1 MFFEGTLQEGINT
14 ALQQSKLVVCFVR
27 DDGSESEKWETE
39 FLVDD
44 AIREPLSTKAV
55 MLKLPAGS
63 IEAGFLAAIFP
74 LPKTPTLVIMNKG
87 ELKEYIAAGISKE
100 DFISRTAKALGL
112 DTASQQQSAAAPSTQ
127 QTSPAEVGAASPA
140 TPPSSQPTLPQ
151 APSAQPTSSPAPSS
165 TSSPAP
171 PPDTQVQ
178 SLLSERAARL
188 EALRA
193 EQRRRDKGKAAES
206 SAPKKPK
213 DPAQEKYSRELK
225 ARQQQAR
232 EDRARVPE
240 EKRKGDEAEVERRRT
255 GGGEGRCKLQIR
267 LFDGSTVRGEWEGTE
282 SLASV
287 RGWLEGQPGMKK
299 GVGGGA
305 YGFKV
310 VLTPKPGRMIGVG
323 EEGRT
328 LRELG
333 LAPSATLVLVPV
345 AGKVY
350 PRNAGGNPVSRMVMM
365 LVGMVTGLWALI
377 VGFLGSM
384 FSTAPAP
391 VQVQER
397 ETVTSGVASG
407 RDQSRKG
414 GLRQLR
420 PEGEKRN
427 DQQFYNGNST
437 NFQPRK
443 DDDDGQQ

>member
-1 MFFEGTLQEGINT
+1 
-14 ALQQSKLVVCFVR
+14 
-27 DDGSESEKWETE
+27 
-39 FLVDD
+39 
-44 AIREPLSTKAV
+44 

-232 EDRARVPE
+232 EDRARVLQAIEDDRAARRARVSEREAERATLAGEMQVPE

-267 LFDGSTVRGEWEGTE
+267 VFDGSTVRGEWEGTE

-287 RGWLEGQPGMKK
+287 KGWLEGQPGMKK

-427 DQQFYNGNST
+427 DQQFYNGNSVRLPLVCT
-437 NFQPRK
+437 FDKR
-443 DDDDGQQ
+443 